1 MKAILNNKDY
11 LKDEICKAIDNAGST
26 APYGNITN
34 GDILDALLELRDTL
48 LTNIAKQQQLMKET
62 EMWLA
67 RDENN
72 DLYLYYGYEEP
83 YKDKTHWDSLTS
95 DYLELND
102 DMFPEVKWSDDEPTK
117 VKLIIEK

>member
-11 LKDEICKAIDNAGST
+11 LKDEICKAIDNAGAA

-48 LTNIAKQQQLMKET
+48 LTNIAKLQQIMEQ

-67 RDENN
+67 RDKDGE
-72 DLYLYYGYEEP
+72 LIMYEREP
-83 YKDKTHWDSLTS
+83 FKVFCNHLPTWKTELIPKPLGNIFPLWDINTNS
-95 DYLELND
+95 NH
-102 DMFPEVKWSDDEPTK
+102 
-117 VKLIIEK
+117 IIFQLQV

>member
-11 LKDEICKAIDNAGST
+11 LKDEICKAVDNAGSA

-48 LTNIAKQQQLMKET
+48 LTNIAKRQQIMEQ

-67 RDENN
+67 RDK
-72 DLYLYYGYEEP
+72 DGKLIMYEREP
-83 YKDKTHWDSLTS
+83 LKDKLAGQWTLGVWFGFLP
-95 DYLELND
+95 ENW
-102 DMFPEVKWSDDEPTK
+102 FPDVLWSYEEPTK
-117 VKLIIEK
+117 VKLVIDK